1 MQRPYKS
8 SSYLLILNS
17 YLLTLTSYLLSLPS
31 LSSCKIKTMWKN
43 HPKALPFLFFSE
55 MWERFGYYLMI
66 GIFTLYLKD
75 SVDGFNM
82 DEKDA
87 SSLYGTFIALVF
99 FTPFLGGLIA
109 DRYLGYRNSIIMGG
123 LLMGIGYCTMGIHSE
138 SMLYVSMTLVIL
150 GNGFFKPNIST
161 LLGNVYNTPL
171 HVNQKDEGYNIF
183 YMGINIGAFIC
194 NFFGAALYSMIG
206 WGAAFAAAGVGMFI
220 GVITFISGTKHYKAY
235 DVRKPLQPGD
245 LSLWQITATVIL
257 PSILFGVIGWYIK
270 GTSGYLFDSNS
281 TDAFIF
287 ACIPV
292 IFFYTILL
300 LRSNKEERPAMGAM
314 LAIFLVVILFWAI
327 FKQNGSALN
336 TWASRY
342 TDREVKGSTGELL
355 QTLKQTDKAVFT
367 TYKLDSVV
375 KMDAQFRK
383 IKVDGREVKELA
395 YPSYFKNVSPDKLPK
410 EGEAV
415 KAWLPSLSQ
424 SINPFWVIVLTPLV
438 LAFFTWL
445 RRKGKEPSTPTKIA
459 FGLLI
464 SALSV
469 LVMVAA
475 VKAGDNGAEKVSV
488 WWLAGSYGVVTI
500 GELFLSPM
508 GLSLV
513 SKLSPA
519 RITSLMMGGWFLS
532 TSIGNKLSGVLA
544 SKWDEY
550 DNKADYF
557 WLNFFLLAIAAL
569 FLFVLLKWLNRVMKS
584 KGVN

>member
-1 MQRPYKS
+1 
-8 SSYLLILNS
+8 
-17 YLLTLTSYLLSLPS
+17 
-31 LSSCKIKTMWKN
+31 MWKK

-75 SVDGFNM
+75 SVAGFNM
-82 DEKDA
+82 DEKESA
-87 SSLYGTFIALVF
+87 SLYGTFIALVF

-109 DRYLGYRNSIIMGG
+109 DRYLGYRRSIILGG
-123 LLMGIGYCTMGIHSE
+123 LLMGIGYCMMGIHSK
-138 SMLYVSMTLVIL
+138 SILYLSMTLVII

-161 LLGNVYNTPL
+161 LLGNVYSTPQ
-171 HVNQKDEGYNIF
+171 HSHQKDEGYNIF
-183 YMGINIGAFIC
+183 YMGINVGAFVC
-194 NFFGAALYSMIG
+194 NFFGAALYSLMG

-220 GVITFISGTKHYKAY
+220 GVITFISGTRHYKEF
-235 DVRKPLQPGD
+235 DIRKPLQPGD
-245 LSLWQITATVIL
+245 LPLWKIIALVIVPSLI
-257 PSILFGVIGWYIK
+257 FGAIGFYLK
-270 GTSGYLFDSNS
+270 GVGTPNSFIFDSDS

-292 IFFYTILL
+292 LAFYTILL
-300 LRSNKEERPAMGAM
+300 IRSNKDERPAMGAM
-314 LAIFLVVILFWAI
+314 LSIFAVVILFWAI

-342 TDREVKGSTGELL
+342 TDREVSGVTGDILH
-355 QTLKQTDKAVFT
+355 TLKQTDNPANT

-375 KMDAQFRK
+375 KTDHQFRK
-383 IKVDGREVKELA
+383 VKVNGQEVKELG
-395 YPSYFKNVSPDKLPK
+395 YPSYFKNVAPDKLPK
-410 EGEAV
+410 EGETV

-424 SINPFWVIVLTPLV
+424 SINPFWVIVLTPLIV
-438 LAFFTWL
+438 AFFTWL
-445 RRKGKEPSTPTKIA
+445 RRKGKEPSTPSKIA

-469 LVMVAA
+469 LVMIAA
-475 VKAGDNGAEKVSV
+475 VKAGNNGTEKVSV
-488 WWLAGSYGVVTI
+488 WWLIGSYGVITI

-513 SKLSPA
+513 SKLSPV

-532 TSIGNKLSGVLA
+532 TSIGNKLSGILA

-550 DNKADYF
+550 ENKADYF
-557 WLNFFLLAIAAL
+557 WLNFILLGVAAL
-569 FLFVLLKWLNRVMKS
+569 FLFVLLKWLNKVMKA

>member
-1 MQRPYKS
+1 
-8 SSYLLILNS
+8 
-17 YLLTLTSYLLSLPS
+17 
-31 LSSCKIKTMWKN
+31 MWNK
-43 HPKALPFLFFSE
+43 HPKALPYLFFSE

-109 DRYLGYRNSIIMGG
+109 DRYLGYRRSIILGG
-123 LLMGIGYCTMGIHSE
+123 LLMGAGYCTMGIHSE
-138 SMLYVSMTLVIL
+138 SMLYASMTLVIL

-161 LLGNVYNTPL
+161 LLGNVYSTPEYV
-171 HVNQKDEGYNIF
+171 HRKDEGYNIF

-220 GVITFISGTKHYKAY
+220 GVVTFIAGTRHYKAH
-235 DVRKPLQPGD
+235 DIRKPLQPGD
-245 LSLWQITATVIL
+245 LPFLHILGLIIL
-257 PSILFGVIGWYIK
+257 PSVVFGIIGWYLK
-270 GTSGYLFDSNS
+270 GTEGAVFDSNS

-292 IFFYTILL
+292 LVFYALL
-300 LRSNKEERPAMGAM
+300 WMRSSREEKPAMGAM
-314 LAIFLVVILFWAI
+314 LAIFAVVILFWAI

-342 TDREVKGSTGELL
+342 TDREVKGVPGEMLES
-355 QTLKQTDKAVFT
+355 LKQTDKPGNT
-367 TYKLDSVV
+367 TYRLDSVV
-375 KMDAQFRK
+375 KMDGQFRK
-383 IKVDGREVKELA
+383 IKAAGKEVREWG
-395 YPSYFKNVSPDKLPK
+395 YPSYFKNVAPEKLPA
-410 EGEAV
+410 EGTTV

-424 SINPFWVIVLTPLV
+424 SINPFWVIMMTPLV
-438 LAFFTWL
+438 VAFFTYL
-445 RRKGKEPSTPTKIA
+445 RRKGKEPSTPAKIA
-459 FGLLI
+459 WGLLI

-469 LVMVAA
+469 LVMVTA
-475 VKAGDNGAEKVSV
+475 VKSGNNGSEKVSV
-488 WWLAGSYGVVTI
+488 WWLVGSYGVITI

-513 SKLSPA
+513 SKLSPV

-532 TSIGNKLSGVLA
+532 TSIGNKLSGILA
-544 SKWDEY
+544 SQWDKY

-557 WLNFFLLAIAAL
+557 RLNFILLAAAAL
-569 FLFVLLKWLNRVMKS
+569 FLFIMLKWLNRVMKS
-584 KGVN
+584 RGVN

>member
-1 MQRPYKS
+1 
-8 SSYLLILNS
+8 
-17 YLLTLTSYLLSLPS
+17 
-31 LSSCKIKTMWKN
+31 MWKK

-75 SVDGFNM
+75 SVAGFNM
-82 DEKDA
+82 DEKESA
-87 SSLYGTFIALVF
+87 TLYGTFIALVF

-109 DRYLGYRNSIIMGG
+109 DRYLGYRRSIILGG
-123 LLMGIGYCTMGIHSE
+123 LLMGAGYCMMGIHNLN
-138 SMLYVSMTLVIL
+138 MLYLAMTLVII

-161 LLGNVYNTPL
+161 LLGNVYSTPK
-171 HVNQKDEGYNIF
+171 HMHQKDEGYNIF
-183 YMGINIGAFIC
+183 YMGINIGAFVC
-194 NFFGAALYSMIG
+194 NFFGAALYTTIG

-220 GVITFISGTKHYKAY
+220 GVITFITGTRHYKEY

-245 LSLWQITATVIL
+245 LPLWKILALVIL
-257 PSILFGVIGWYIK
+257 PCIIFGIIGWFIK
-270 GTSGYLFDSNS
+270 GVGTDNNFIFDSDS

-292 IFFYTILL
+292 LAFYTILL
-300 LRSNKEERPAMGAM
+300 IRSSKQERPAMGAM
-314 LAIFLVVILFWAI
+314 LSIFAVVILFWAI

-342 TDREVKGSTGELL
+342 TDREVHGVAGKVFHA
-355 QTLKQTDKAVFT
+355 LKQSDKPVNT

-375 KMDAQFRK
+375 KLDSQFRK
-383 IKVDGREVKELA
+383 VKVDGKEVKEWG
-395 YPSYFKNVSPDKLPK
+395 YPSYFKNVPPDKLPK
-410 EGEAV
+410 DGETV
-415 KAWLPSLSQ
+415 NAWLPSLSQ
-424 SINPFWVIVLTPLV
+424 SINPFWVIVLTPLIV
-438 LAFFTWL
+438 AFFTWL

-464 SALSV
+464 SAMSV

-475 VKAGDNGAEKVSV
+475 VKVGNNGAEKASV
-488 WWLAGSYGVVTI
+488 WWLIGSYGVITI

-513 SKLSPA
+513 SKLSPV

-532 TSIGNKLSGVLA
+532 TSIGNKLSGILA

-550 DNKADYF
+550 DNKASYF
-557 WLNFFLLAIAAL
+557 WLNFFLLLGAAI
-569 FLFVLLKWLNRVMKS
+569 FRFVILKWLNRLMKE

>member
-1 MQRPYKS
+1 
-8 SSYLLILNS
+8 
-17 YLLTLTSYLLSLPS
+17 
-31 LSSCKIKTMWKN
+31 MWKK

-75 SVDGFNM
+75 SVAGFNM
-82 DEKDA
+82 DEKESA
-87 SSLYGTFIALVF
+87 SLYGTFIALVF

-109 DRYLGYRNSIIMGG
+109 DRYLGYRRSIILGG
-123 LLMGIGYCTMGIHSE
+123 LLMGIGYCMMGIHSK
-138 SMLYVSMTLVIL
+138 SILYLSMTLVII

-161 LLGNVYNTPL
+161 LLGNVYSTPQ
-171 HVNQKDEGYNIF
+171 HSHQKDEGYNIF
-183 YMGINIGAFIC
+183 YMGINVGAFVC
-194 NFFGAALYSMIG
+194 NFFGAALYSLMG

-220 GVITFISGTKHYKAY
+220 GVITFISGTRHYKEF
-235 DVRKPLQPGD
+235 DIRKPLQPGD
-245 LSLWQITATVIL
+245 LPLWKIIALVIVPSLI
-257 PSILFGVIGWYIK
+257 FGAIGFYLK
-270 GTSGYLFDSNS
+270 GVGTPNSFIFDSDS

-292 IFFYTILL
+292 LAFYTILL
-300 LRSNKEERPAMGAM
+300 IRSNKDERPAMGAM
-314 LAIFLVVILFWAI
+314 LSIFAVVILFWAI

-342 TDREVKGSTGELL
+342 TDREVSGVTGDILH
-355 QTLKQTDKAVFT
+355 TLKQTDKPANT

-375 KMDAQFRK
+375 KTDHQFRK
-383 IKVDGREVKELA
+383 VKVNGHEVKELG
-395 YPSYFKNVSPDKLPK
+395 YPSYFKNVAPDKLPK
-410 EGEAV
+410 EGETV

-424 SINPFWVIVLTPLV
+424 SINPFWVIVLTPLIV
-438 LAFFTWL
+438 AFFTWL
-445 RRKGKEPSTPTKIA
+445 RRKGKEPSTPSKIA

-469 LVMVAA
+469 LVMIAA
-475 VKAGDNGAEKVSV
+475 VKAGNNGTEKVSV
-488 WWLAGSYGVVTI
+488 WWLIGSYGVITI

-513 SKLSPA
+513 SKLSPV

-532 TSIGNKLSGVLA
+532 TSIGNKLSGILA

-550 DNKADYF
+550 ENKADYF
-557 WLNFFLLAIAAL
+557 WLNFILLGVAAL
-569 FLFVLLKWLNRVMKS
+569 FLFVLLKWLNKVMKA

>member
-1 MQRPYKS
+1 
-8 SSYLLILNS
+8 
-17 YLLTLTSYLLSLPS
+17 
-31 LSSCKIKTMWKN
+31 MWKK

-75 SVDGFNM
+75 AEKGFNM
-82 DEKDA
+82 DEKDS

-109 DRYLGYRNSIIMGG
+109 DRYLGYRRSIILGG
-123 LLMGIGYCTMGIHSE
+123 LLMGAGYCMMGIHSYP
-138 SMLYVSMTLVIL
+138 MLYLAMTLVIV

-161 LLGNVYNTPL
+161 LLGNVYSTP
-171 HVNQKDEGYNIF
+171 QYKARKDEGYNIF

-194 NFFGAALYSMIG
+194 NFFGAALYTTTG
-206 WGAAFAAAGVGMFI
+206 WAAAFAAAGVGMLI
-220 GVITFISGTKHYKAY
+220 GVITFIIGTKHYKEY

-245 LSLWQITATVIL
+245 LPLWKIFAIVIL
-257 PSILFGVIGWYIK
+257 PCILFGIIGWFIK
-270 GTSGYLFDSNS
+270 GSQGYIFDSNS

-292 IFFYTILL
+292 LIFFTALL
-300 LRSNKEERPAMGAM
+300 VRSNKQEKPAIGAM
-314 LAIFLVVILFWAI
+314 LAIFAVVILFWAI

-342 TDREVKGSTGELL
+342 TERHVSGTIGTVLDS
-355 QTLKQTDKAVFT
+355 LKQTT
-367 TYKLDSVV
+367 TNVYKLDSVV
-375 KMDAQFRK
+375 KLDEQFRK
-383 IKVDGREVKELA
+383 VRVNGQEVKELG
-395 YPSYFKNVSPDKLPK
+395 YPSYFMNMDVQK
-410 EGEAV
+410 EGLREGD
-415 KAWLPSLSQ
+415 KIQTWLPSLSQ
-424 SINPFWVIVLTPLV
+424 SINPFWVIVLTPLIV
-438 LAFFTWL
+438 AFFTWL

-475 VKAGDNGAEKVSV
+475 VKVGNNGAEKVSV
-488 WWLAGSYGVVTI
+488 WWLMASYGVITI
-500 GELFLSPM
+500 GELLLSPM
-508 GLSLV
+508 GMSLV
-513 SKLSPA
+513 SKLSPV

-532 TSIGNKLSGVLA
+532 TSIGNKLSGILA

-550 DNKADYF
+550 DNKANYF
-557 WLNFFLLAIAAL
+557 WLNFFLLFAAAL
-569 FLFVLLKWLNRVMKS
+569 FLFIMLRWLNRVMKE